1 MHGRRALSEQDCWS
15 DIGGVVLRE
24 RRSHDKGGMDGPSGR
39 GDLLSSLCSAHCR
52 AIHETT
58 GVTGTVP
65 VRYVF
70 RRNSTTHFTR
80 SRRGF
85 AHQSADTN
93 TLISSGSQLFS
104 KRTIEAVWSS
114 RLTTFVR
121 SA

>member
-39 GDLLSSLCSAHCR
+39 GDLLSSLFRHCQQYMKR
-52 AIHETT
+52 R
-58 GVTGTVP
+58 GLPVP

-104 KRTIEAVWSS
+104 KRTIEAVCSS

>member
-39 GDLLSSLCSAHCR
+39 GDLLSSLLAVPHTAKQYMKR
-52 AIHETT
+52 R
-58 GVTGTVP
+58 GLP